1 MIRLILV
8 IAAIVFACVITAIV
22 TLNPGTASFEF
33 FGLAV
38 ETSFA
43 LAFGV
48 FLLFTFLML
57 VFWWLVYIAWTAPEK
72 FRRFSLR
79 RRRERGFNALER
91 ALIASAA
98 GEGEVA
104 VRQAARADALL
115 DRPALSRLL
124 AARAAEAAG
133 NLPGAE
139 AHYEA
144 MLDDPK
150 TRLVARRGL
159 AQIAH
164 ERGEHSATAEHAQIA
179 FSESKTARWAF
190 AALFDAQVAQGDWE
204 AAMSTLAEGE
214 KRRQIE
220 PDRSK
225 RRRAV
230 LLTAAALGREDTDRT
245 KATTLAE
252 LAAQT
257 APGFAPAAV
266 LAARLLGPARK
277 HKKAETLLKAA
288 WSAAPHPAIAR
299 ALADLR
305 KSDTKAKR
313 AERLRELAALR
324 PEHRESRI
332 LLVEAAMEDGETGLA
347 RAILDP
353 LLEMG
358 TPTARLS
365 ALASRLAQ
373 IEGDEREARRWMTRA
388 SHAPGEADWSDIDA
402 DGRAFPYAPDDW
414 KRMVYAFGDEGRLLH
429 PRHERYEIAAGAVPE
444 TALLEAPKPAR
455 AKRESGD
462 KSFYSAPRM
471 PDDPG
476 VDDEDAS
483 EDGDDDGEDDLD
495 RIAGR
500 GTR

>member
-8 IAAIVFACVITAIV
+8 ILAIVVACTLTGIV
-22 TLNPGTASFEF
+22 VLNPGTAEFEF

-38 ETSFA
+38 RTSFA
-43 LAFGV
+43 LAFVV
-48 FLLFTFLML
+48 FLLGSFLML
-57 VFWWLVYIAWTAPEK
+57 VIWWAIYIAWTAPEK

-79 RRRERGFNALER
+79 RRRERGFEALER

-98 GEGEVA
+98 GEGETA

-144 MLDDPK
+144 MLEDPK

-164 ERGEHSATAEHAQIA
+164 ERGEHAMTVEHARIA
-179 FSESKTARWAF
+179 FSESKSVRWAF
-190 AALFDAQVAQGDWE
+190 AALFDAQVAQGDWD
-204 AAMSTLAEGE
+204 AAMATLAEGE

-220 PDRSK
+220 PDKAK

-230 LLTAAALGREDTDRT
+230 LLTAAALGREQSDTA
-245 KATTLAE
+245 KALTMAE

-257 APGFAPAAV
+257 APGFAPASV
-266 LAARLLGPARK
+266 LAARLMGPARR
-277 HKKAETLLKAA
+277 HKKAESLLKSA
-288 WSAAPHPAIAR
+288 WAAAPHPAIAR

-332 LLVEAAMEDGETGLA
+332 LMVEAGIEAGETGLA

-365 ALASRLAQ
+365 ALASRLARM
-373 IEGDEREARRWMTRA
+373 EGDDREARRWMTRA
-388 SHAPGEADWSDIDA
+388 SHAPGEADWSDIDGE
-402 DGRAFPYAPDDW
+402 GRAFPYPPEDW

-444 TALLEAPKPAR
+444 TALLEAPRPAR
-455 AKRESGD
+455 AKAQGGD
-462 KSFYSAPRM
+462 KSYYSAPRP

-476 VDDEDAS
+476 VGNDEDDENPADDA
-483 EDGDDDGEDDLD
+483 EDDLD
-495 RIAGR
+495 HVAGR